1 MFENRRYEGIRT
13 FKKREIIFKRG
24 DFELFMYAIE
34 SGEVGI
40 YADYGTDKE
49 RLLITLYAGDTFGE
63 MGLIESKPRSAT
75 AVALEKTKAAVIDI
89 EGFGEYFKDKP
100 AKIVQ
105 ILQKMSARI
114 RELTDAYM
122 QAVGPGDEK

>member
-1 MFENRRYEGIRT
+1 MFDSIRYEGVKT
-13 FKKREIIFKRG
+13 FRKKEIIFKKG

-40 YADYGTDKE
+40 YADYGTENE
-49 RLLITLYAGDTFGE
+49 RLLTTLYTGDTFGE

-75 AVALEKTKAAVIDI
+75 AVALEKTKVTVIDI

-114 RELTDAYM
+114 RELTEAYM
-122 QAVGPGDEK
+122 QAVKSGDSK